1 MECAFKRTV
10 QAMTGDNWSEHC
22 RELMK
27 ESGQHIL
34 VGCLYVSFMLLVSL
48 VLVNVVIAVLLDAFG
63 KAAIE
68 SDNFEANL
76 QQEDVSE
83 STAIQE
89 RQRHPFERIAKEMVS
104 ATNDFDLERQLLRVW
119 NDIVKYGLLEM
130 FAAESPEAQER
141 IRRVRVLKH
150 WFRSWRY
157 GHSQV
162 LAALSF
168 SNGSH

>member
-1 MECAFKRTV
+1 
-10 QAMTGDNWSEHC
+10 
-22 RELMK
+22 MK

-68 SDNFEANL
+68 SDIFEASL

-141 IRRVRVLKH
+141 I
-150 WFRSWRY
+150 
-157 GHSQV
+157 
-162 LAALSF
+162 
-168 SNGSH
+168 